1 MKRVAFKL
9 AAVMAVT
16 LTTLFLAAGTARA
29 DASTDSAAAFLST
42 FINDAVDVL
51 SNDSLSD
58 EHRLRE
64 FRRLFNE
71 GFDVDVISRFVLG
84 RYWRVATPEEKKEYR
99 DMFEDYVIATYARR
113 LGGRTGINVAVGRA
127 RALTD
132 RGAIVSSQIIRKK
145 EEPLDVEWRLRRA
158 GDSWR
163 IVDIVII
170 GISMAV
176 TQRSEFGSVITNNG
190 GKVEALLK
198 SLRSKIAKKDGGGS

>member
-1 MKRVAFKL
+1 MKRVAIKL

-16 LTTLFLAAGTARA
+16 LTTLFVAAGTGRA
-29 DASTDSAAAFLST
+29 DASTDSAVAFLSA
-42 FINDAVDVL
+42 FIDDAVDVL

-58 EHRLRE
+58 EHRLQE
-64 FRRLFNE
+64 FRRLFNK

-84 RYWRVATPEEKKEYR
+84 RYWRVATAEEKKEYR
-99 DMFEDYVIATYARR
+99 DIFEDYVIATYARR
-113 LGGRTGINVAVGRA
+113 LGGRTGINIAVGRV

-145 EEPLDVEWRLRRA
+145 EEPVDVEWRLRRTA
-158 GDSWR
+158 DSWR

-198 SLRSKIAKKDGGGS
+198 SLRSTIANRAGGAS

>member
-113 LGGRTGINVAVGRA
+113 LGGRTGINIAVGRA

-145 EEPLDVEWRLRRA
+145 EKPLDVEWRLRRTA
-158 GDSWR
+158 DSWR

-198 SLRSKIAKKDGGGS
+198 SLRSKTANKDGGGS

>member
-1 MKRVAFKL
+1 M
-9 AAVMAVT
+9 
-16 LTTLFLAAGTARA
+16 
-29 DASTDSAAAFLST
+29 
-42 FINDAVDVL
+42 
-51 SNDSLSD
+51 
-58 EHRLRE
+58 
-64 FRRLFNE
+64 
-71 GFDVDVISRFVLG
+71 
-84 RYWRVATPEEKKEYR
+84 
-99 DMFEDYVIATYARR
+99 
-113 LGGRTGINVAVGRA
+113 AVGRA

-145 EEPLDVEWRLRRA
+145 EEPLDVEWRLRRT

>member
-9 AAVMAVT
+9 AAVIAVT

-145 EEPLDVEWRLRRA
+145 EEPLDVEWRLRRT

-198 SLRSKIAKKDGGGS
+198 SLRSKIAKIDGGGS

>member
-9 AAVMAVT
+9 AAVTAVT

-42 FINDAVDVL
+42 FIDDAVDVL

-145 EEPLDVEWRLRRA
+145 EEPLDVEWRLRRT

-198 SLRSKIAKKDGGGS
+198 SLRSKIANKDGGGS

>member
-9 AAVMAVT
+9 AAVTAVT

-42 FINDAVDVL
+42 FIDDAVDVL

-145 EEPLDVEWRLRRA
+145 EEPLDVEWRLRRT